1 MDISNKLYE
10 LRKQKNL
17 SQEEVANILNVT
29 RQTVSKW
36 ETGQSTPD
44 FDKVL
49 PICELYNISTQ
60 ELFGVE
66 SGYKDELS
74 LNSESELKDDEQT
87 IKNRKIKALGICIA
101 VFLYIISVAWPM
113 LAIGVFK
120 ISGVVS
126 TAVMIAIIAIATALI
141 IYVSITC
148 SDKNKT
154 DKADAN
160 NEDKGIRNTITGIV
174 SLLILVLYFIIS
186 FATKAWYITWVLF
199 IIMALVNEIIKLI
212 FRLRSDKNEK

>member
-66 SGYKDELS
+66 SGYKDERS

-101 VFLYIISVAWPM
+101 VFLYIISIAWLM
-113 LAIGVFK
+113 LAIEVFK

-148 SDKNKT
+148 ADKNKT

-160 NEDKGIRNTITGIV
+160 NEDKGIQNTITGIA

-199 IIMALVNEIIKLI
+199 IIMPLVNEIIKLI